1 MERRD
6 DEGDAIE
13 LARFVF
19 DERSAPGPVV
29 LDLETAISTVPERF
43 RFLCDLYITGA
54 KLYNGLAPTDDFADL
69 LLARK
74 STHAFLAKRMHAALS
89 VVPTL
94 EPLEPAA
101 PHDGRMRYRF
111 TTDADALER
120 NSLEDLK
127 LNTKLSMRYAH

>member
-1 MERRD
+1 M
-6 DEGDAIE
+6 
-13 LARFVF
+13 LAWCNA
-19 DERSAPGPVV
+19 SQWLA
-29 LDLETAISTVPERF
+29 ST
-43 RFLCDLYITGA
+43 
-54 KLYNGLAPTDDFADL
+54 TDDFGDP
-69 LLARK
+69 LLARE
-74 STHAFLAKRMHAALS
+74 STHAFLEKRMHAALS

-94 EPLEPAA
+94 EPLKPAA